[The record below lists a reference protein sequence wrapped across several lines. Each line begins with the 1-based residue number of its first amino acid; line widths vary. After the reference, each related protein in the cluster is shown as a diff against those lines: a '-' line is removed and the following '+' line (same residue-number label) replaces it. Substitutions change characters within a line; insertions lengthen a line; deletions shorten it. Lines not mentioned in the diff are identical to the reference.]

1 MPVVLTY
8 PPPSP
13 PLSPGSMRA
22 PQAAMMTL
30 PYREDFIVSVGQG
43 SKEGVMDNFVRC
55 SAVMETLRTSLWAF
69 FRKHEAHELP

>member
-1 MPVVLTY
+1 
-8 PPPSP
+8 
-13 PLSPGSMRA
+13 MRA